1 MTNKTAAL
9 QVERVNVSFGGLRAL
24 NDVYLEIAKNEVVG
38 LIGPN
43 GAGKT
48 TLFNALCGLVTPD
61 SGELHLNGKKH
72 DFPKPFELVDLG
84 IARTLQ
90 GVGLFGD
97 LTVLENVMIGA
108 QHLAQTGLISAALG
122 RNRKDE
128 DQIRNKA
135 RVALERVYAGGIAH
149 RRADTLAYPDTK
161 RVAIARALVS
171 EPKILMLDEPAGGLG
186 AQDIEWMNSLIKN
199 LSVDMSVLLIE
210 HHMDVVM
217 SVCSRLYVLNFGEV
231 IASGDAET
239 VRLCAAI
246 QQLWLLILGQE
257 TTMSLNVSNLTV
269 HHGAICAV
277 NQVSLAVPTGKLA
290 AVIGAN
296 GAGKTT
302 LLRALSGLNHPTHGS
317 IMWKGERIV
326 GMKPEALV
334 RRGISHVS
342 EGKSVIPELTVREN
356 LELGAIW
363 RRNAKESKESIDQ
376 VVSIFP
382 RLGERLQ
389 QRADTLSGGERQ
401 MLAIGRAIM
410 SKPQLLLLDEPS
422 LGLAPLV
429 IEHIF
434 QTIRDLTTSM
444 NLTVLLVEQNAMGAL
459 KIADLGIVLNLG
471 KVVAINHAQALIDDP
486 AVRAAYLGY

>member
-1 MTNKTAAL
+1 
-9 QVERVNVSFGGLRAL
+9 
-24 NDVYLEIAKNEVVG
+24 
-38 LIGPN
+38 
-43 GAGKT
+43 
-48 TLFNALCGLVTPD
+48 
-61 SGELHLNGKKH
+61 
-72 DFPKPFELVDLG
+72 
-84 IARTLQ
+84 
-90 GVGLFGD
+90 
-97 LTVLENVMIGA
+97 
-108 QHLAQTGLISAALG
+108 
-122 RNRKDE
+122 
-128 DQIRNKA
+128 
-135 RVALERVYAGGIAH
+135 
-149 RRADTLAYPDTK
+149 
-161 RVAIARALVS
+161 
-171 EPKILMLDEPAGGLG
+171 
-186 AQDIEWMNSLIKN
+186 
-199 LSVDMSVLLIE
+199 
-210 HHMDVVM
+210 
-217 SVCSRLYVLNFGEV
+217 
-231 IASGDAET
+231 
-239 VRLCAAI
+239 
-246 QQLWLLILGQE
+246 
-257 TTMSLNVSNLTV
+257 MSLNVSNLTV

-277 NQVSLAVPTGKLA
+277 NQVSIAVPTGKLA
-290 AVIGAN
+290 AIIGAN

-317 IMWKGERIV
+317 VMWKGERIV
-326 GMKPEALV
+326 GLKPEVLV

-382 RLGERLQ
+382 RLGERIQ

-429 IEHIF
+429 IEQIF

-459 KIADLGIVLNLG
+459 RIADLGIVLNLG

>member
-1 MTNKTAAL
+1 MA
-9 QVERVNVSFGGLRAL
+9 
-24 NDVYLEIAKNEVVG
+24 
-38 LIGPN
+38 
-43 GAGKT
+43 
-48 TLFNALCGLVTPD
+48 
-61 SGELHLNGKKH
+61 
-72 DFPKPFELVDLG
+72 
-84 IARTLQ
+84 
-90 GVGLFGD
+90 
-97 LTVLENVMIGA
+97 
-108 QHLAQTGLISAALG
+108 
-122 RNRKDE
+122 
-128 DQIRNKA
+128 
-135 RVALERVYAGGIAH
+135 
-149 RRADTLAYPDTK
+149 
-161 RVAIARALVS
+161 
-171 EPKILMLDEPAGGLG
+171 
-186 AQDIEWMNSLIKN
+186 
-199 LSVDMSVLLIE
+199 
-210 HHMDVVM
+210 
-217 SVCSRLYVLNFGEV
+217 
-231 IASGDAET
+231 
-239 VRLCAAI
+239 
-246 QQLWLLILGQE
+246 
-257 TTMSLNVSNLTV
+257 LNVSNLTV

-290 AVIGAN
+290 AIIGAN

-317 IMWKGERIV
+317 VMWKGEKIV
-326 GMKPEALV
+326 GLKPEVLV

-382 RLGERLQ
+382 RLGERIQ

-429 IEHIF
+429 VEQIF

-459 KIADLGIVLNLG
+459 RIADLGIVLNLG
-471 KVVAINHAQALIDDP
+471 KVVAMNHAQALIDDP

>member
-1 MTNKTAAL
+1 
-9 QVERVNVSFGGLRAL
+9 
-24 NDVYLEIAKNEVVG
+24 
-38 LIGPN
+38 
-43 GAGKT
+43 
-48 TLFNALCGLVTPD
+48 
-61 SGELHLNGKKH
+61 
-72 DFPKPFELVDLG
+72 
-84 IARTLQ
+84 
-90 GVGLFGD
+90 
-97 LTVLENVMIGA
+97 
-108 QHLAQTGLISAALG
+108 
-122 RNRKDE
+122 
-128 DQIRNKA
+128 
-135 RVALERVYAGGIAH
+135 
-149 RRADTLAYPDTK
+149 
-161 RVAIARALVS
+161 
-171 EPKILMLDEPAGGLG
+171 
-186 AQDIEWMNSLIKN
+186 
-199 LSVDMSVLLIE
+199 
-210 HHMDVVM
+210 
-217 SVCSRLYVLNFGEV
+217 
-231 IASGDAET
+231 
-239 VRLCAAI
+239 
-246 QQLWLLILGQE
+246 
-257 TTMSLNVSNLTV
+257 MSLNVSNLTV

-277 NQVSLAVPTGKLA
+277 NQVSIAVPTGKLA
-290 AVIGAN
+290 AIIGAN

-317 IMWKGERIV
+317 VMWKGEKIV
-326 GMKPEALV
+326 GLKPEVLV

-376 VVSIFP
+376 VISIFP
-382 RLGERLQ
+382 RLGERIQ

-429 IEHIF
+429 VEQIF

-459 KIADLGIVLNLG
+459 RIADLGIVLNLG